1 MDTSAEAP
9 AHEPITLTRF
19 ILDQEHKHP
28 EATGDLTLLMNAI
41 QTACKVIAS
50 AVRKAGIA
58 GLYGMEVGA
67 GTPMQAGSWS
77 FFLCVAV
84 LGWSP
89 GPTTPLVP
97 RCHWAGLTE
106 VYPSVCPWAW
116 QGGRDG
122 QGRQL
127 PFQGSGWV
135 CLCVCGGLWRFCLF
149 V

>member
-1 MDTSAEAP
+1 MDTSADAP

-67 GTPMQAGSWS
+67 GDPHAGGQLLL
-77 FFLCVAV
+77 FLWCVAV

-97 RCHWAGLTE
+97 RCH
-106 VYPSVCPWAW
+106 
-116 QGGRDG
+116 
-122 QGRQL
+122 
-127 PFQGSGWV
+127 
-135 CLCVCGGLWRFCLF
+135 
-149 V
+149 